1 MKAKQFSDFFTI
13 EQRVRFLIETHHH
26 LRDNDEALV
35 LMYHRLELGSE
46 IASSLSFDDYG
57 AKVTNRKLTKFYTIM
72 RKRQLLM
79 QHNESLRGESYKLKK
94 TKVIPSFKINKRD

>member
-1 MKAKQFSDFFTI
+1 MKAKKFNDFTSVQ
-13 EQRVRFLIETHHH
+13 QRVQFLLEQYYH

-35 LMYHRLELGSE
+35 LMYHRLELGAE
-46 IASSLSFDDYG
+46 IAGSLSFDDYG

-79 QHNESLRGESYKLKK
+79 QHNDSLRGDSYKIKK
-94 TKVIPSFKINKRD
+94 AKVIPSFKVNKRD